1 MTENDKKNLDDEDK
15 AALERMLASREESRR
30 KREAAAASGAAPAP
44 AKPPGDLAKRW
55 ADEPFGGGEDED
67 GFAASLPTTTP
78 VGVVAYEGPGGVTLY
93 RDGRCRF
100 SIAIPGKPRFVATE
114 EGIDASCRLAELGVT
129 VSFVMVPPQTGAEAP
144 AMAAQVA
151 ALAGDITGSS
161 ASASALALDVPGL
174 EAAAR
179 ATLVQGTDVRDVVVL
194 GGGAADT
201 RGIVIVLF
209 DSDRAS
215 VDAARA
221 DAVRD
226 AVVGSAAFT
235 AEPRRRIPA
244 LAI

>member
-1 MTENDKKNLDDEDK
+1 MTEEEKKKLNDEDR

-30 KREAAAASGAAPAP
+30 KREAAAAAGTPPAP
-44 AKPPGDLAKRW
+44 VKPPGDMAKRW

-67 GFAASLPTTTP
+67 GFAAPLPTTTP

-114 EGIDASCRLAELGVT
+114 EGIDASCRLAELGIT
-129 VSFVMVPPQTGAEAP
+129 VSFVMVPPQTGAQVP
-144 AMAAQVA
+144 AIADQVA
-151 ALAGDITGSS
+151 ALAGDITQAPAG
-161 ASASALALDVPGL
+161 ALALDVPGL

-209 DSDRAS
+209 DHDRATT
-215 VDAARA
+215 DAAKA

-226 AVVGSAAFT
+226 AIVGSAAFT

-244 LAI
+244 LVIP